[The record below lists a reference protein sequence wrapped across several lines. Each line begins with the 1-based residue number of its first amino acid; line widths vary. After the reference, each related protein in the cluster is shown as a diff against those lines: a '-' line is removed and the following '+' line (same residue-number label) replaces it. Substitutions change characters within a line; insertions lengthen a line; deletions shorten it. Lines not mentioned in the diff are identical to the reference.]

1 MKRPPVNSLLI
12 LKLDDVEGDLHSRVE
27 DVYDDDTLV
36 IAQPSGA
43 GIPQFAVE
51 TGRQLRVEWRI
62 RSGIVRQ
69 DHEVVKHVDRGIASL
84 VVKPIGEPTVI
95 QRRDFIRVDVML
107 TVNVETHLGQEA
119 RGTTTDLSGGGM
131 RAIVPVG
138 LSDGQTIDVTI
149 VLPAGE
155 GEIRARAHTIR
166 KVGEDTYA
174 FGFSEI
180 KETDRERVIR
190 FVFARQQSLL
200 RDGRLSAR

>member
-27 DVYDDDTLV
+27 DVFDDDTLV

-43 GIPQFAVE
+43 GIPQFAIE
-51 TGRQLRVEWRI
+51 TGRQVLVEWRI

-69 DHEVVKHVDRGIASL
+69 EHTVLKHVDRGIASL
-84 VVKPIGEPTVI
+84 VVQPIGEPTVI

-107 TVNVETHLGQEA
+107 TVHVETHLGQEA

-131 RAIVPVG
+131 RAIVPIG